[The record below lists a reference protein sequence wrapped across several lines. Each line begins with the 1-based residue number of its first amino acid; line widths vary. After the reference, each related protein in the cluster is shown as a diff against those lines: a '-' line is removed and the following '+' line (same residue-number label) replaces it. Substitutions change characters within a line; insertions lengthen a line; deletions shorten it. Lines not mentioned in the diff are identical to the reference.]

1 MIQDSRFYWQSY
13 SKPLPRQEVVLISD
27 QQAAITEN
35 LEGEQGSE
43 PAEEAQHQGDWYV
56 VHTYSGYEN
65 KIRVDLSKRV
75 ESMNMQDKIFEVIIP
90 EEQEVEYKN
99 GKRKVTTK
107 RIFPG
112 YVIVNM
118 IMDDDSWYVV
128 RHTPGVTG
136 FVGSGSKPI
145 PLQQE
150 EIDKIRRQMGLLE
163 KKTLIIDINIGES
176 IRVKTGPFANFEGV
190 VRELLP
196 DKGKIRV
203 NISMFGRETPVEL
216 DYEQIE
222 KI

>member
-1 MIQDSRFYWQSY
+1 VDLINDRQAGVTEVLEREQS
-13 SKPLPRQEVVLISD
+13 V
-27 QQAAITEN
+27 
-35 LEGEQGSE
+35 E
-43 PAEEAQHQGDWYV
+43 PAEETRLQGDWYV

-65 KIRVDLSKRV
+65 KIKVDLSKRV

-99 GKRKVTTK
+99 GKRKVTNK

-145 PLQQE
+145 PLHQE
-150 EIDKIRRQMGLLE
+150 EIDKIRRQMGLME
-163 KKTLIIDINIGES
+163 KKTMIIDIEIGES

-196 DKGKIRV
+196 EKGKIRV